1 MATTPSAAKP
11 LPRLPNILPRAGAIE
26 RDLPPA
32 AREHVRK
39 IIAQCVADESL
50 PTSWISL
57 VHQVVEDIG
66 RAVTDDN
73 WLPGLCAL
81 KDARRKRVLE
91 SPDNVADNVTTN
103 NVPNEYRDTRE
114 TPRHR
119 HLSPLRHLGTPG
131 SPNLSPR
138 RLRAPKL
145 RGAELLELNARALA
159 ELTRLVGDS
168 QAMFSSLDMIHLVVT
183 LVSAEADDPSL
194 ASSSTPRCMFVKNQ
208 FVLPKA
214 DDNAVDGDRVLD
226 LCGIE
231 SWKCEHIR
239 LACLVPA
246 SDDAHYNSVVQ
257 TIQSG
262 PGS

>member
-11 LPRLPNILPRAGAIE
+11 LPRLPNILPRSTGVIE

-50 PTSWISL
+50 ATSWISL
-57 VHQVVEDIG
+57 VHQAVEDIG

-81 KDARRKRVLE
+81 KDARRRRVLE
-91 SPDNVADNVTTN
+91 SSDIITVDNVTLN
-103 NVPNEYRDTRE
+103 NNEYRDGRE

-119 HLSPLRHLGTPG
+119 HLMPLKHLGTPG
-131 SPNLSPR
+131 SPGLSPR

-145 RGAELLELNARALA
+145 RGAELLELNTRALA
-159 ELTRLVGDS
+159 ELARLAGDS

-183 LVSAEADDPSL
+183 LVSPDADDPSL

-208 FVLPKA
+208 FVLPTA
-214 DDNAVDGDRVLD
+214 EDDSAGVLD

-231 SWKCEHIR
+231 SWKCKYTR
-239 LACLVPA
+239 LGC
-246 SDDAHYNSVVQ
+246 
-257 TIQSG
+257 
-262 PGS
+262 